1 MDANS
6 EKINW
11 KVNGMTCANCALSI
25 NRALEKEGLSNVSV
39 NVITGDVSFDTLDTN
54 GTLKS
59 ARKRV
64 ELLGYEIE
72 EEGDP
77 AKPPAK
83 PFLGLSKY
91 MLRFWITLPLTAI
104 LMLHMIPG
112 LGLHWLMNPWV
123 QFGLALPVYIIG
135 MEYFGVSAVKSI
147 RSGVPNMN
155 VLIAL
160 GATAAFAYSCW
171 GLFQP
176 DPSQFLF
183 FETAASI
190 ITIVFLGY
198 YLEDVSV
205 ERTQKTIRELTK
217 QQIVTAH
224 MIAYDTDGQENVF
237 PVPSDALKSGDLV
250 LIRTGEQVPADC
262 KILTGEAE
270 VNEALLTGE
279 SIPVLK
285 KPGDMVIGGSTLT
298 NGNLKAYVQAVGADT
313 VKSSIVALM
322 KKAQTEKPPVQQL
335 ADRISAVFIP
345 LVLVVA
351 LATFLINYL
360 GFDITF
366 QSSLMR
372 AVAVLVIACP
382 CAMGLATP
390 AAIAVGLGRA
400 ARSGILFTDV
410 SRMELFKDIQRM
422 VFDKTGTLTT
432 GKFTVKAFGLNQTAP
447 VSAAPE
453 SGLNGNAAT
462 HSEEE
467 ADGFKKLVY
476 SLEKYSAHPIA
487 KSIST
492 AWKRKDVIRWQKIE
506 EVKGAGMFATDRE
519 GNRFFIGSA
528 AAMEKVAEPG
538 HSLYVSRNG
547 EPVGWIDI
555 EDEIRPEAKDLIAFC
570 KAYGIETVIL
580 SGDTEA
586 KCRRVADELGIDEVA
601 PEQSPTQKLEKLEAW
616 TAEKSTVMVGDGIN
630 DAPALAKATVSVS
643 LSEASQLAIQSAS
656 VVLTSGGLK
665 ELPKAMLI
673 GKHTYGTVKSN
684 LFWAFSYNIVAIPI
698 AAAGFLHPGIAA
710 LIMGGSDVV
719 LAINSLW
726 LGVKKLR

>member
-1 MDANS
+1 MNANS
-6 EKINW
+6 DKTNW
-11 KVNGMTCANCALSI
+11 KVSGMTCANCALSI
-25 NRALEKEGLSNVSV
+25 NRALEKEGLSNISV
-39 NVITGDVSFDTLDTN
+39 NVITGDVSFNTHDTN
-54 GTLKS
+54 GTLNS

-64 ELLGYEIE
+64 ELLGYEIQDE
-72 EEGDP
+72 ANPGEAP
-77 AKPPAK
+77 KK
-83 PFLGLSKY
+83 QLFGLSKY

-135 MEYFGVSAVKSI
+135 MEYFGVSAIRSI
-147 RSGVPNMN
+147 RSGIPNMN

-160 GATAAFAYSCW
+160 GATAAFGYSLW
-171 GLFQP
+171 GMFQP

-205 ERTQKTIRELTK
+205 ERTQKTIRELTV
-217 QQIVTAH
+217 QHVVTAH
-224 MIAYDTDGQENVF
+224 MIAYDPNGEENVF
-237 PVPSDALKSGDLV
+237 PVPSDSLKSGDLV

-279 SIPVLK
+279 SAPVFK
-285 KPGDMVIGGSTLT
+285 KQGDMVIGGSTLT

-351 LATFLINYL
+351 AATFLINYF
-360 GFDITF
+360 GFNIPF

-400 ARSGILFTDV
+400 AKSGILFTDV
-410 SRMELFKDIQRM
+410 SRMELFKNIERM

-432 GKFTVKAFGLNQTAP
+432 GNFRVKAFGLTQPQLAQ
-447 VSAAPE
+447 VSTDPIDAE
-453 SGLNGNAAT
+453 KTEGS
-462 HSEEE
+462 SEADE
-467 ADGFKKLVY
+467 DGFKKLVY

-487 KSIST
+487 KSITT

-506 EVKGAGMFATDRE
+506 EIKGAGMQALDRE
-519 GNRFFIGSA
+519 GNQYFIGSA
-528 AAMEKVAEPG
+528 ASIKQPVEPG
-538 HSLYVSRNG
+538 HSLYVTKNG
-547 EPVGWIDI
+547 DLSGWLDI
-555 EDEIRPEAKDLIAFC
+555 EDEIRPEAKEVIDFC
-570 KAYGIETVIL
+570 NAQGIETIIL
-580 SGDTEA
+580 SGDSEA
-586 KCRRVADELGIDEVA
+586 KCWQVADEVGIDKVVA
-601 PEQSPTQKLEKLEAW
+601 EQSPAQKLEKLETW
-616 TAEKSTVMVGDGIN
+616 TAEKPTVMVGDGIN
-630 DAPALAKATVSVS
+630 DAPALAKATISVS

-665 ELPKAMLI
+665 ALPKAMLI

-719 LAINSLW
+719 LALNSLW
-726 LGVKKLR
+726 LGIKKLK